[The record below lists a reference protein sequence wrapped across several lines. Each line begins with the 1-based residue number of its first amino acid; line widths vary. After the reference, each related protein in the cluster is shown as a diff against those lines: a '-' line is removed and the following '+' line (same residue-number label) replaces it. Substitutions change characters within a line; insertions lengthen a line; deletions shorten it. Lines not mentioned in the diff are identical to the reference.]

1 MNFATLAV
9 LVFGAVLVA
18 LWSARELRAFQV
30 TIAVLLGFYL
40 ADSKLA
46 PTIATAVEAVF
57 GWVATWHI

>member
-18 LWSARELRAFQV
+18 LWSARELRFFQV
-30 TIAVLLGFYL
+30 TVAILLGFYL
-40 ADSKLA
+40 ADSQLA
-46 PTIATAVEAVF
+46 PTITTAVQAVF